1 MAAKPFPTAM
11 AKKRP
16 AANIE
21 KQDADASLRL
31 PEEGNAPAQSKNKPE
46 QGLPAKKA
54 VKVKLEQFPPQKKKN
69 AVEITKIFAKLKED
83 GKPQLAEQY
92 SACPT
97 QQQKREFLYTAYSL
111 DPEVSKKKM

>member
-54 VKVKLEQFPPQKKKN
+54 VKVKLEQFPPPQKN
-69 AVEITKIFAKLKED
+69 AVEITKRFAKLKED
-83 GKPQLAEQY
+83 GKP
-92 SACPT
+92 
-97 QQQKREFLYTAYSL
+97 
-111 DPEVSKKKM
+111 